1 MHDRNDITL
10 TNAEMERLNIVMM
23 AEKSVN
29 LGLHEDVG
37 DYGCQMVCGDLFIF
51 EERIGLSNDLHH
63 FLELL

>member
-1 MHDRNDITL
+1 
-10 TNAEMERLNIVMM
+10 MERLNIVVM
-23 AEKSVN
+23 AEKSVD

-51 EERIGLSNDLHH
+51 EERIGLSNDLHN